1 MPSSSS
7 NSTRA
12 IGLATERS
20 ARRGLPPFVRYVAVR
35 LGLTVLL
42 MFGVTLVTFTLTNLV
57 PSDPVQAALGEQA
70 AANPEIVA
78 KFRADQGLDQP
89 LPVQYVTYLG
99 NLVRGGKAQPRLRRC
114 RSSRR
119 NDS

>member
-1 MPSSSS
+1 M
-7 NSTRA
+7 
-12 IGLATERS
+12 
-20 ARRGLPPFVRYVAVR
+20 RYVAVR

-78 KFRADQGLDQP
+78 KFRADQGLDQGGP
-89 LPVQYVTYLG
+89 ACSLG
-99 NLVRGGKAQPRLRRC
+99 STRSPRSPPSGG
-114 RSSRR
+114 
-119 NDS
+119 